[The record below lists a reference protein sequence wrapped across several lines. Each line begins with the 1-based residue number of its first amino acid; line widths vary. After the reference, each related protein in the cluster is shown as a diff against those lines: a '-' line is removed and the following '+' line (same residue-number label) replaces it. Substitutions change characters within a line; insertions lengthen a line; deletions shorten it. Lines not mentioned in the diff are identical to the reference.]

1 MCSSGEFYLSSRNP
15 GPTQPGTPP
24 RDPIWLCYLYH
35 LPAVADAAVGTALGK
50 FAFNCT
56 ENLIPYTTAVDYGL
70 DFDAWMS
77 LGLDE
82 GDSDA
87 GGGRCHG
94 VCDADGCRRQVRL
107 AVEPRTSRA

>member
-35 LPAVADAAVGTALGK
+35 LPAVADAAVGTAPGK

-82 GDSDA
+82 GTTIEEIPTPEEVVA
-87 GGGRCHG
+87 MG
-94 VCDADGCRRQVRL
+94 VATLMDADEQ
-107 AVEPRTSRA
+107 RTSRA